1 MIQLF
6 AVKDQ
11 IKVDWPPGSSS
22 VALSLAIIRE
32 TMDRRSE
39 VALNGRVLSQQLS
52 KAVKDAYVRTSSK
65 DARYKPNQKTSPP
78 PPGPSLPKPTCNK
91 NNDSTPSIISLHFFL
106 NGVGHALFQFRR
118 VNGAIA
124 DERSKM
130 VNGFARNAFGW
141 WLLIEQN
148 VSRLRLRPL
157 QIMTGI
163 SAFMPRIFS

>member
-11 IKVDWPPGSSS
+11 IKVDWPPESSS

-65 DARYKPNQKTSPP
+65 DARYKPNQKDK
-78 PPGPSLPKPTCNK
+78 PSATRTILAKANMQQK
-91 NNDSTPSIISLHFFL
+91 QRLNAINNFP
-106 NGVGHALFQFRR
+106 ALF
-118 VNGAIA
+118 
-124 DERSKM
+124 
-130 VNGFARNAFGW
+130 
-141 WLLIEQN
+141 
-148 VSRLRLRPL
+148 P
-157 QIMTGI
+157 
-163 SAFMPRIFS
+163 